1 MNMSPEEAKA
11 QLDTIDMA
19 GARVKTVRFYAEFAP
34 FLLLWGVIWMVA
46 NVVSELRPAYGN
58 GVWSVGVVLGF
69 AMTIFFTIRNARRWR
84 FLHPESRA
92 QGRAIGRR
100 AVLLGITL
108 WAYFPAMSALMGP
121 LSPRQN
127 NAFISITWA
136 FVYMITGAFIGWRIF
151 AIGLV
156 TAAAILFGYLFLQS
170 HFFLWMGLVGGG
182 SLIAGGLWLRKI

>member
-1 MNMSPEEAKA
+1 MSLSREEAAAALEDISAAKA
-11 QLDTIDMA
+11 
-19 GARVKTVRFYAEFAP
+19 RFVTVRRYAEFAP
-34 FLLLWGVIWMVA
+34 FLLMWGAIWLVA
-46 NVVSELRPAYGN
+46 NVVSDLTPDYGQKTWLI
-58 GVWSVGVVLGF
+58 GVSIGF
-69 AMTIFFTIRNARRWR
+69 ALTIFFTVRNARRWQQAN
-84 FLHPESRA
+84 PASKTE
-92 QGRAIGRR
+92 GRAIGRR
-100 AVLLGITL
+100 AVLLGTTL
-108 WAYFPAMSALMGP
+108 WVYFPSMMVLMGP
-121 LSPRQN
+121 LSARQS